1 MTVERKKE
9 KKNGKRKRSMRLY
22 FRANPSELYHTCY
35 HDPFMR
41 GERDHLTDDYLQP
54 RYCDTHLQV
63 LLMNPTMSSSPII
76 FLLIPITVISF
87 NRISQNFT
95 ENSTNLCNF
104 IYNSTIFLNHFLN
117 QNHFIQNITIFN
129 FEIRS

>member
-1 MTVERKKE
+1 
-9 KKNGKRKRSMRLY
+9 MRLY

-76 FLLIPITVISF
+76 FLLIPITIISF
-87 NRISQNFT
+87 NRYSVSHRISQKIQQIFVI
-95 ENSTNLCNF
+95 LF
-104 IYNSTIFLNHFLN
+104 ITQQYF
-117 QNHFIQNITIFN
+117 
-129 FEIRS
+129 